1 MKNKS
6 NKYIISDELIAAFMD
21 GNTTAEEAR
30 QILHAM
36 QHDPQLR
43 ELLQVS
49 LSVDAELGLLINR
62 PYCLPIAAMAAKCDE
77 GSFCCLECEKH
88 VMDSFAITYDEQKL
102 IENALRNGWQKEHGT
117 ALHNVGRHLEQVGLV
132 VSRQYE
138 CKIND
143 IVEALTKG
151 ESVIVAVDSGELT
164 CDTRI
169 ETLEDAYIGTLP
181 DHTVVVLDCNV
192 EENTI
197 TIFDPNS
204 LNQQDTYSLSQ
215 FANAWADS
223 KNYLVT
229 IKNNNDMKNYQP
241 KPIDVSDVIL
251 EEDVTELREAIA
263 ENAHDIWAIE
273 RMQEGWT
280 YGPERN
286 DELKQNPCMVPY
298 SKLPESEKE
307 YDRKMAMQTIKLMKK
322 LGYDLVKREDTDLY
336 DTLLRRLRF
345 STQTFLCPECSRHGK
360 KTPIYKHQAF
370 CDVCG
375 HNLSDVDWTIYDE
388 F

>member
-1 MKNKS
+1 MPIHQLIN
-6 NKYIISDELIAAFMD
+6 DLIA
-21 GNTTAEEAR
+21 
-30 QILHAM
+30 
-36 QHDPQLR
+36 HDER
-43 ELLQVS
+43 
-49 LSVDAELGLLINR
+49 
-62 PYCLPIAAMAAKCDE
+62 
-77 GSFCCLECEKH
+77 
-88 VMDSFAITYDEQKL
+88 ITQ
-102 IENALRNGWQKEHGT
+102 QF
-117 ALHNVGRHLEQVGLV
+117 VGRHLEAIGLV
-132 VSRQYE
+132 VVRQYE
-138 CKIND
+138 ATIQD
-143 IVEALTKG
+143 IAKALNKG
-151 ESVIVAVDSGELT
+151 DGVMVAVDGGELLGNQH
-164 CDTRI
+164 I
-169 ETLEDAYIGTLP
+169 EQLEDAYIGAWP
-181 DHTVVVLDCNV
+181 DHTVVVTNYN
-192 EENTI
+192 EEKAEI
-197 TIFDPNS
+197 TISDPNS
-204 LNQQDTYSLSQ
+204 PNQQDSYSLSQ

-251 EEDVTELREAIA
+251 EEDVTDLREAIA

-273 RMQEGWT
+273 RMQQGWT

-322 LGYDLVKREDTDLY
+322 LGYDLVKHRDTDLY
-336 DTLLRRLRF
+336 EQLLRRIRF
-345 STQTFLCPECSRHGK
+345 STQTFLCPACSKKGI

>member
-1 MKNKS
+1 MKNRS

-21 GNTTAEEAR
+21 GNVSAAECRQVLEA
-30 QILHAM
+30 INSDA
-36 QHDPQLR
+36 QLR
-43 ELLQVS
+43 ELLQIS
-49 LSVDAELGLLINR
+49 LVVDAEMGLQSARDN
-62 PYCLPIAAMAAKCDE
+62 YLPMAALAAECGE
-77 GSFCCLECEKH
+77 ENICCLECEKH

-164 CDTRI
+164 GDTHT
-169 ETLEDAYIGTLP
+169 ETLEDAFIGSLP

-204 LNQQDTYSLSQ
+204 PNRQDIYHLAQ

-223 KNYLVT
+223 KNYLVI
-229 IKNNNDMKNYQP
+229 IKNFTDMKTYHP

-263 ENAHDIWAIE
+263 ENAHDIWAVE
-273 RMQEGWT
+273 RMQQGWT

-286 DELKQNPCMVPY
+286 DELKHNPCMVPY

-307 YDRKMAMQTIKLMKK
+307 YDRQMAMQTIKLMKK

>member
-1 MKNKS
+1 MKDKS
-6 NKYIISDELIAAFMD
+6 NKYTISDELLAAFLD
-21 GNTTAEEAR
+21 GNVSAAECRQVLEA
-30 QILHAM
+30 INSDA
-36 QHDPQLR
+36 QLR
-43 ELLQVS
+43 ELLQIS
-49 LSVDAELGLLINR
+49 LIVDAEMGLQSTRDN
-62 PYCLPIAAMAAKCDE
+62 YLPMAALAAECSE
-77 GSFCCLECEKH
+77 ENICCLECEKY
-88 VMDSFAITYDEQKL
+88 VMDRFGITYNEQKL

-117 ALHNVGRHLEQVGLV
+117 ALHNVGRHLEQAGLV

-138 CKIND
+138 CKIDD
-143 IVEALTKG
+143 IVESLAQGGL
-151 ESVIVAVDSGELT
+151 VIVAVDSGELT
-164 CDTRI
+164 SNTHL
-169 ETLEDAYIGTLP
+169 ETLEDAYIGSLP
-181 DHTVVVLDCNV
+181 DHTVVVVSCNI
-192 EENTI
+192 EEDLI
-197 TIFDPNS
+197 TISDPNS
-204 LNQQDTYSLSQ
+204 PNQQDSYSLSQ

-273 RMQEGWT
+273 RMQEGWS
-280 YGPERN
+280 YGSERN

-322 LGYDLVKREDTDLY
+322 LGYDLVKHRDTDLY
-336 DTLLRRLRF
+336 EQLLRRIRF
-345 STQTFLCPECSRHGK
+345 STQTFLCPACSKKGI

>member
-1 MKNKS
+1 MKDKS
-6 NKYIISDELIAAFMD
+6 NKYTISDELLAAFLD
-21 GNTTAEEAR
+21 GNVSAAECRQVLEA
-30 QILHAM
+30 INS
-36 QHDPQLR
+36 DTQLR
-43 ELLQVS
+43 ELLQIS
-49 LSVDAELGLLINR
+49 LIVDAEMGLQSTRDN
-62 PYCLPIAAMAAKCDE
+62 YLPMAALAAE
-77 GSFCCLECEKH
+77 YGEENICCLECEKY
-88 VMDSFAITYDEQKL
+88 VMDRFGITYDEQKL

-117 ALHNVGRHLEQVGLV
+117 ALHNVGRHLEQAGLV

-138 CKIND
+138 CKIDD
-143 IVEALTKG
+143 IVESLAQGGL
-151 ESVIVAVDSGELT
+151 VIVAVDSGELMSNT
-164 CDTRI
+164 HL
-169 ETLEDAYIGTLP
+169 ETLEDAYIGSLP
-181 DHTVVVLDCNV
+181 DHTVVVVSCNI
-192 EENTI
+192 EEDLI
-197 TIFDPNS
+197 TISDPNS
-204 LNQQDTYSLSQ
+204 PNQQDSYSLSQ

-273 RMQEGWT
+273 RMQEGWS

-322 LGYDLVKREDTDLY
+322 LGYDLVKHRDTDLY
-336 DTLLRRLRF
+336 EQLLRRIRF
-345 STQTFLCPECSRHGK
+345 STQTFLCPACSKKGI

>member
-77 GSFCCLECEKH
+77 GSFCCLECEKY
-88 VMDSFAITYDEQKL
+88 VMDCYGITYDEHEL
-102 IENALRNGWQKEHGT
+102 IENALRNGWQKKNGT
-117 ALHNVGRHLEQVGLV
+117 ALHNVGRHLETAGLV

-138 CKIND
+138 CDIND
-143 IVEALTKG
+143 ILTALNKG
-151 ESVIVAVDSGELT
+151 EGIIVAIDSGELT
-164 CDTRI
+164 GNTCI
-169 ETLEDAYIGTLP
+169 ERLEDAYLGQIP
-181 DHTVVVLDCNV
+181 DHTVVVLNCNIRS
-192 EENTI
+192 NQI

-204 LNQQDTYSLSQ
+204 SNPHDTYNLAQ

-263 ENAHDIWAIE
+263 ENAHDIWAVE

-307 YDRKMAMQTIKLMKK
+307 YDRQMAMQTIKLMKK
-322 LGYDLVKREDTDLY
+322 LGYDLVKREDTKLY
-336 DTLLRRLRF
+336 GELITYLRNSKVEYR
-345 STQTFLCPECSRHGK
+345 CH
-360 KTPIYKHQAF
+360 H
-370 CDVCG
+370 CG
-375 HNLSDVDWTIYDE
+375 ALVYRGYVYCHACGYELEIKWNE
-388 F
+388 Q